1 MAALQRPRHFMA
13 AAGIAAVSAAPT
25 LAGLQAAAERGA
37 AEDAFAYAVALAD
50 AQRMADAQQWH
61 LRAAEAGLV
70 EAQIEYA
77 RMRLYGIADAA
88 APQAATQWLL
98 RAEQAGHPAAMDL
111 LLQIALGGV
120 ALPRDGRINE
130 RLHRAVQADFPPAL
144 LTAAIH
150 FGRKPHPDDQ
160 SLCMQLLE
168 RAAGRGSAIAA
179 MLMAE
184 RLAHGEGCEP
194 QRDVAEDLWAQLTA
208 NGAVRLPDFTLPPPA
223 NAQSAPRQLSVEEVL
238 SPQQAQPLS
247 ALPRVSVIDRLFSA
261 DECRL
266 LIASAQPHLHDSQT
280 ADPLTGV
287 PYTLPVRTSSE
298 ASFDPL
304 IETSALRL
312 AQLRMV
318 AAAGIDLPHAE
329 QLTVLRYLPGQQY
342 RPHRDYLPGGTLQ
355 MDRPHAGNRMRTV
368 CVYLNAVERGGETE
382 FPVPGL
388 RIDPVP
394 GRAVIFDNLH
404 PDGRPDPDSLHAG
417 TPVVAGEKWL
427 ATLWIRQGRYRSW

>member
-1 MAALQRPRHFMA
+1 ML
-13 AAGIAAVSAAPT
+13 IE
-25 LAGLQAAAERGA
+25 LQAAAESGA
-37 AEDAFAYAVALAD
+37 ADQAFAFALALAD
-50 AQRMADAQQWH
+50 AQRMDDAQRWF
-61 LRAAEAGLV
+61 LRAAEAGHV

-77 RMRLYGIADAA
+77 RIRLYGIAGAP

-98 RAEQAGHPAAMDL
+98 RAEQTGHPVATEL
-111 LLQIALGGV
+111 LVQIALGGV
-120 ALPRDGRINE
+120 AVPRDGRINE

-168 RAAGRGSAIAA
+168 RAASRGSAIAA

-184 RLAHGEGCEP
+184 RLAHGEGCEAQP
-194 QRDVAEDLWAQLTA
+194 ETAEDLWTQLMA
-208 NGAVRLPDFTLPPPA
+208 NGAQRLPDFTLPPPV
-223 NAQSAPRQLSVEEVL
+223 SGDRSPRQLLIEEVL
-238 SPQQAQPLS
+238 SPPAARVLS
-247 ALPRVSVIDRLFSA
+247 TQPRVSVIDRLFSA

-266 LIASAQPHLHDSQT
+266 LIASARPHLHDSQT

-304 IETSALRL
+304 IESSALRL
-312 AQLRMV
+312 AQLRMT

-342 RPHRDYLPGGTLQ
+342 RPHRDYLPPGTLR
-355 MDRPHAGNRMRTV
+355 MDRPHAGNRIRTV
-368 CVYLNAVERGGETE
+368 CVYLNTVQAGGATE

-388 RIDPVP
+388 RIDPLP
-394 GRAVIFDNLH
+394 GRAVIFDNLTH
-404 PDGRPDPDSLHAG
+404 DGSPDTDSLHAG
-417 TPVVAGEKWL
+417 APVDAGEKWL
-427 ATLWIRQGRYRSW
+427 ATLWIRQGRYRYW

>member
-1 MAALQRPRHFMA
+1 MSMPASLDA
-13 AAGIAAVSAAPT
+13 
-25 LAGLQAAAERGA
+25 LQAAAESGS
-37 AEDAFAYAVALAD
+37 AEHTFAFAQALAD
-50 AQRMADAQQWH
+50 AQRMDDAQRWY
-61 LRAAEAGLV
+61 LRAAEAGHV
-70 EAQIEYA
+70 DAQIEYA
-77 RMRLYGIADAA
+77 RMRLYGIVDAP

-98 RAEQAGHPAAMDL
+98 RAEHAGHPVATEL
-111 LLQIALGGV
+111 LVQIALGGV

-130 RLHRAVQADFPPAL
+130 RLHRAVQANFPPAL

-150 FGRKPHPDDQ
+150 FGRKPHPEDQ

-184 RLAHGEGCEP
+184 RLAHGEGCEAQP
-194 QRDVAEDLWAQLTA
+194 EIAEDLWTQLTS
-208 NGAVRLPDFTLPPPA
+208 NGAQRLPDFTLPPPV
-223 NAQSAPRQLSVEEVL
+223 SGDILPRQLLIEEVL
-238 SPQQAQPLS
+238 SPPAARVLS
-247 ALPRVSVIDRLFSA
+247 TQPRVSVIDRLLSA

-266 LIASAQPHLHDSQT
+266 MIASACPYLHDSQT

-304 IETSALRL
+304 IESAALRL
-312 AQLRMV
+312 AQLRMT

-342 RPHRDYLPGGTLQ
+342 RPHRDYLPPGTLQ
-355 MDRPHAGNRMRTV
+355 MDRPHAGNRIRTI
-368 CVYLNAVERGGETE
+368 CVYLNAVQAGGATE

-388 RIDPVP
+388 RIDPLP
-394 GRAVIFDNLH
+394 GRAVIFDNLT
-404 PDGRPDPDSLHAG
+404 PDGSPDPDSLHAG
-417 TPVVAGEKWL
+417 MPVDAGEKWL
-427 ATLWIRQGRYRSW
+427 ATLWIRQGRYRSF

>member
-1 MAALQRPRHFMA
+1 ML
-13 AAGIAAVSAAPT
+13 IE
-25 LAGLQAAAERGA
+25 LQAAAESGA
-37 AEDAFAYAVALAD
+37 ADQAFAFALALAD
-50 AQRMADAQQWH
+50 AQRMDDAQRWF
-61 LRAAEAGLV
+61 LRAAEAGHV

-77 RMRLYGIADAA
+77 RIRLYGIAGAA

-98 RAEQAGHPAAMDL
+98 RAEQAGHPVATEL
-111 LLQIALGGV
+111 LVQIALGGV
-120 ALPRDGRINE
+120 AVPRDGRINE

-168 RAAGRGSAIAA
+168 RAASRGSAIAA

-184 RLAHGEGCEP
+184 RLAHGEGCEAQP
-194 QRDVAEDLWAQLTA
+194 ETAEDLWTQLMA
-208 NGAVRLPDFTLPPPA
+208 NGAQRLPDFTLPPPV
-223 NAQSAPRQLSVEEVL
+223 SGDRLPRQLLIEEVL
-238 SPQQAQPLS
+238 SPPAARVLS
-247 ALPRVSVIDRLFSA
+247 TQPRVSVIDRLFSA

-266 LIASAQPHLHDSQT
+266 LIASARPHLHDSQT

-304 IETSALRL
+304 IESSALRL
-312 AQLRMV
+312 AQLRMT

-342 RPHRDYLPGGTLQ
+342 RPHRDYLPPGTLR
-355 MDRPHAGNRMRTV
+355 MDRPHAGNRIRTV
-368 CVYLNAVERGGETE
+368 CVYLNAVQAGGATE

-388 RIDPVP
+388 SIDPLP
-394 GRAVIFDNLH
+394 GRAVIFDNLTH
-404 PDGRPDPDSLHAG
+404 DGSPDTDSLHAG
-417 TPVVAGEKWL
+417 APVDAGEKWL
-427 ATLWIRQGRYRSW
+427 ATLWIRQGRYRYW

>member
-1 MAALQRPRHFMA
+1 ML
-13 AAGIAAVSAAPT
+13 IE
-25 LAGLQAAAERGA
+25 LQAAAESGA
-37 AEDAFAYAVALAD
+37 ADQAFAFALALAD
-50 AQRMADAQQWH
+50 AQRMDDAQRWF
-61 LRAAEAGLV
+61 LRAAEAGHV

-77 RMRLYGIADAA
+77 RMRLYGIAGAP

-98 RAEQAGHPAAMDL
+98 RAEQAGHPVATEL
-111 LLQIALGGV
+111 LVQIALGGV
-120 ALPRDGRINE
+120 AVPRDGRINE

-168 RAAGRGSAIAA
+168 RAASRGSAIAA

-184 RLAHGEGCEP
+184 RLAHGEGCEAQP
-194 QRDVAEDLWAQLTA
+194 ETAEDLWTQLMA
-208 NGAVRLPDFTLPPPA
+208 NGAQRLPDFTLPPPV
-223 NAQSAPRQLSVEEVL
+223 SGDRSPRQLLIEEVL
-238 SPQQAQPLS
+238 SPPAARVLS
-247 ALPRVSVIDRLFSA
+247 TQPRVSVIDRLFSA

-266 LIASAQPHLHDSQT
+266 LIASARPHLHDSQT

-304 IETSALRL
+304 IESSALRL
-312 AQLRMV
+312 AQLRMT

-342 RPHRDYLPGGTLQ
+342 RPHRDYLPPGTLR
-355 MDRPHAGNRMRTV
+355 MDRPHAGNRIRTV
-368 CVYLNAVERGGETE
+368 CVYLNAVQAGGATE

-388 RIDPVP
+388 RIDPLP
-394 GRAVIFDNLH
+394 GRAVIFDNLTH
-404 PDGRPDPDSLHAG
+404 DGSPDTDSLHAG
-417 TPVVAGEKWL
+417 APVETGEKWL
-427 ATLWIRQGRYRSW
+427 ATLWIRQGRYRYW